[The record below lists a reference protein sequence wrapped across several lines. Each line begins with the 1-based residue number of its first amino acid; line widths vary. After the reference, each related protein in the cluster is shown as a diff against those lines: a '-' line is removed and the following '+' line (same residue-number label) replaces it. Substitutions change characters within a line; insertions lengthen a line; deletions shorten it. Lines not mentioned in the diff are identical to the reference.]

1 MRTAAAVALIV
12 LMGRALAY
20 ALIDD
25 PLELGQA
32 AGGPRLP
39 FVILASAALAL
50 AISSAVLWLAA
61 LGVNERRLLERRKL
75 TAPRP
80 RLQPIRLLP
89 RAAAWFALSALAFT
103 LLESTLHWHAGL
115 GWHGF
120 DCLLGPVHRDA
131 LPILAALATVA
142 AALVAALDHVLAWM
156 RRTIVALRAARRSA
170 SRAPLPAPPRRSTP
184 AGRPR
189 RRPLGARGPPLVAA

>member
-12 LMGRALAY
+12 LTGRALAY

-25 PLELGQA
+25 LLELGHA
-32 AGGPRLP
+32 AGGPRLS
-39 FVILASAALAL
+39 FVILASASLAL

-75 TAPRP
+75 AAARP

-142 AALVAALDHVLAWM
+142 TALVAALDHVLAWM
-156 RRTIVALRAARRSA
+156 RRTIV
-170 SRAPLPAPPRRSTP
+170 
-184 AGRPR
+184 
-189 RRPLGARGPPLVAA
+189 